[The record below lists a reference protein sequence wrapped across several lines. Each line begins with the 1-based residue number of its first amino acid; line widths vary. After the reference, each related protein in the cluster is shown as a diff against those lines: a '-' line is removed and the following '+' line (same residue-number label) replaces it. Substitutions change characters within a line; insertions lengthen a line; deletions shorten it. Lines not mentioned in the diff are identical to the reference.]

1 MLRPVIG
8 ALLAAA
14 LASFALV
21 GAACGSGGS
30 DTTVEEAQIPFTFTL
45 PDDFQ
50 KRNVRQGSSQGTPPI
65 VAYGI
70 DNLNIVDV
78 RKSAARELRTRALQ
92 QQVTSSLNQLG
103 FPNQTAKVEKH
114 NGIEMVVFDI
124 DNKVGGKSTG
134 SKLYF
139 FSGKGGT
146 WELECQSAGDKAN
159 ELDDACKQAVDSV
172 KFK

>member
-1 MLRPVIG
+1 MLRPAF
-8 ALLAAA
+8 ALSLTAA
-14 LASFALV
+14 LALFA
-21 GAACGSGGS
+21 AACGSGGS
-30 DTTVEEAQIPFTFTL
+30 DTTVDESQIPFTFTL

-78 RKSAARELRTRALQ
+78 RKSAARELKTSALR
-92 QQVTSSLNQLG
+92 QQVTSSLQQLG
-103 FPNQTAKVEKH
+103 FPDQSAKVEKH
-114 NGIEMVVFDI
+114 NGIEMVVFDV
-124 DNKVGGKSTG
+124 DNKVGGRTTS

-146 WELECQSAGDKAN
+146 WELECQSSGDKAD
-159 ELDDACKQAVDSV
+159 ELEDACKQAVDSV
-172 KFK
+172 DFK